1 MIRELTQ
8 ELVLEARSVL
18 DTVLILYQFSKES
31 KNSCWK
37 GLMMLG
43 KLLGKLNPKISR
55 YNYSKQWSPCLKH
68 SCLFA
73 EQAFD
78 NQPVK
83 ELYFHFFRKL
93 VWLLSCSIVQT
104 SWDSGLYSCIGWK
117 YSAVDSLI
125 LQMRTVN
132 LYSTK
137 ACTDLVEYEN
147 FTVEID
153 ASEAVVRMLMKDQNS
168 GKISSE

>member
-1 MIRELTQ
+1 M
-8 ELVLEARSVL
+8 
-18 DTVLILYQFSKES
+18 
-31 KNSCWK
+31 
-37 GLMMLG
+37 
-43 KLLGKLNPKISR
+43 
-55 YNYSKQWSPCLKH
+55 
-68 SCLFA
+68 
-73 EQAFD
+73 
-78 NQPVK
+78 
-83 ELYFHFFRKL
+83 
-93 VWLLSCSIVQT
+93 
-104 SWDSGLYSCIGWK
+104 